1 VERAP
6 QDSGAMG
13 GQSATDPVE
22 SALAAGVAAI
32 AARMS
37 RAGPGDLIALVDR
50 MTVLARELDA
60 RRLARRREQRHRD
73 LSEWEVIGRAE
84 PG

>member
-1 VERAP
+1 
-6 QDSGAMG
+6 
-13 GQSATDPVE
+13 
-22 SALAAGVAAI
+22 
-32 AARMS
+32 
-37 RAGPGDLIALVDR
+37 